1 MVGNLITFTIPDG
14 KVHGANMGPIWGRQ
28 DPSGSHIGPMNFAIR
43 DANLYRSELQE
54 HSLPLITMYWNIQGK
69 VQLFF
74 SLADCCS
81 LDQANAFSV
90 NNSIKTWICED
101 NWLKNYRSTLQII
114 KAILNVHLLINTNIN
129 KWWIVIRIKMHWHFT
144 TAYLLHL
151 VVDKSF
157 AIQLSNRFL
166 FA

>member
-1 MVGNLITFTIPDG
+1 MARF
-14 KVHGANMGPIWGRQ
+14 MGPTW
-28 DPSGSHIGPMNFAIR
+28 DPSGADRTQVGPILAQWTLLSGMPIYIRANYKNTVYHWSPCIGTYKEKFN
-43 DANLYRSELQE
+43 
-54 HSLPLITMYWNIQGK
+54 
-69 VQLFF
+69 LFF

-90 NNSIKTWICED
+90 NNSIKSWICED

-129 KWWIVIRIKMHWHFT
+129 KWWIVTRIKMHWHFT